1 MNKTLVELATESLGK
16 TLTTPE
22 SNLLAKL
29 ETEYGVAAIG
39 TEPRS
44 LSNRFGGGSALV
56 SALTAALVAF
66 VYDCNTGFGP
76 VTYRGKKVPIA
87 IFDRTRYL
95 VLKLD
100 GAAYSALL
108 D

>member
-1 MNKTLVELATESLGK
+1 MKTLVELAQESLGK
-16 TLTTPE
+16 TLTIPE
-22 SNLLAKL
+22 SNLCAKL
-29 ETEYGVAAIG
+29 EAEYAVKPTTTEAQSVQ
-39 TEPRS
+39 
-44 LSNRFGGGSALV
+44 NRFGFGSALV
-56 SALTAALVAF
+56 SPLTAALVAF
-66 VYDCNTGFGP
+66 VYGCETGFGP

>member
-1 MNKTLVELATESLGK
+1 MKSLVELAQESLGK
-16 TLTTPE
+16 SLTIPE

-29 ETEYGVAAIG
+29 ENEYGIYVADTA
-39 TEPRS
+39 PQS
-44 LSNRFGGGSALV
+44 LSNRFGGESVLASALV
-56 SALTAALVAF
+56 AALVAF

-76 VTYRGKKVPIA
+76 ITYNAKKVPVA

-100 GAAYSALL
+100 NAAYSALL